1 MNKLKLNLK
10 RFPKSSIAYV
20 MFWFTMVTMYVVGF
34 IFLSFSAKGQNFDN
48 YKKIV
53 VTQSDM
59 MDGIFWSIGNC
70 ALDTVIFN
78 GTTTLDQIVFLPKQ
92 YRVLMRDFNGD
103 AWGGSVMHIINY
115 PDLDSAF
122 TLDYYN
128 STASVVVHD
137 CGCTDSTYFE
147 QNLEAFGLSI
157 EELSN
162 KPFIPITYYDILG
175 RVVTPTKG
183 MYIAS
188 DGITRKKI
196 YFNGREY

>member
-1 MNKLKLNLK
+1 MNKLH
-10 RFPKSSIAYV
+10 KSTLAITF
-20 MFWFTMVTMYVVGF
+20 FWVAMIFLYIVGF
-34 IFLSFSAKGQNFDN
+34 IFLSGRVEAQNFDN

-53 VTQSDM
+53 VTESDM
-59 MDGIFWSIGNC
+59 MDGMFWSVGNC
-70 ALDTVIFN
+70 DLDTVIFN
-78 GTTTLDQIVFLPKQ
+78 GTTTVDQIVYLPKQ

-103 AWGGSVMHIINY
+103 AWGGAVMHVIDY
-115 PDLDSAF
+115 PDLDSAL
-122 TLDYYN
+122 TLEYTHP
-128 STASVVVHD
+128 SASVVVHD

-147 QNLEAFGLSI
+147 QNLEAF
-157 EELSN
+157 ELSVQDINN
-162 KPFIPITYYDILG
+162 KPFTPTTYYDILG

>member
-115 PDLDSAF
+115 PNLDSAL

-128 STASVVVHD
+128 LTASVVVHD

>member
-10 RFPKSSIAYV
+10 KFPKSSIAYV

-78 GTTTLDQIVFLPKQ
+78 GTTTLDQIVYLPKQ

-103 AWGGSVMHIINY
+103 AWGGSVLHIIDY
-115 PDLDSAF
+115 PDLDSAL

-137 CGCTDSTYFE
+137 CGCVDSTYFE
-147 QNLEAFGLSI
+147 QNLEAFELSI
-157 EELSN
+157 QETNN
-162 KPFIPITYYDILG
+162 KSFTPTLYYDILG
-175 RVVTPTKG
+175 RVVEPTKG
-183 MYIAS
+183 FYIAS

>member
-1 MNKLKLNLK
+1 MNKLH
-10 RFPKSSIAYV
+10 KSTLAITF
-20 MFWFTMVTMYVVGF
+20 FWVAMIFLYIVGF
-34 IFLSFSAKGQNFDN
+34 IFLSGRVEAQNFDN

-53 VTQSDM
+53 VTESDM
-59 MDGIFWSIGNC
+59 MDGMFWSVGNC
-70 ALDTVIFN
+70 DLDTVIFN
-78 GTTTLDQIVFLPKQ
+78 GTTTVDQIVYLPKQ

-103 AWGGSVMHIINY
+103 AWGGAVMYIVDY
-115 PDLDSAF
+115 PDLDSAL
-122 TLDYYN
+122 TLEYTHP
-128 STASVVVHD
+128 SASVVVHD

-147 QNLEAFGLSI
+147 QNLEAF
-157 EELSN
+157 ELSVQDINN
-162 KPFIPITYYDILG
+162 KPFTPTTYYDILG

>member
-1 MNKLKLNLK
+1 MTKLKLNLK
-10 RFPKSSIAYV
+10 RFHKSSVAYI
-20 MFWFTMVTMYVVGF
+20 MFWFLMIAMYIVGF
-34 IFLSFSAKGQNFDN
+34 IFLSFNSTAQNFDN

-53 VTQSDM
+53 VTESDM
-59 MDGIFWSIGNC
+59 MDGMFWSVGNC

-78 GTTTLDQIVFLPKQ
+78 GTTTVDQIVYLPNK
-92 YRVLMRDFNGD
+92 YRVIMRDFNGD
-103 AWGGSVMHIINY
+103 AWGGAVMYIIDY
-115 PDLDSAF
+115 PDLDSAL
-122 TLDYYN
+122 TLDYRHP
-128 STASVVVHD
+128 SASVVVHD

-147 QNLEAFGLSI
+147 QNLEAF
-157 EELSN
+157 ELSVQELNN
-162 KPFIPITYYDILG
+162 KSFIPTTYYDMLG

>member
-10 RFPKSSIAYV
+10 RFHKSSVALI
-20 MFWFTMVTMYVVGF
+20 MFWFLMIAMYIVGF

-48 YKKIV
+48 YKKII
-53 VTQSDM
+53 VTESDM

-115 PDLDSAF
+115 PDLDSAL

-128 STASVVVHD
+128 PTASVVVHD

-147 QNLEAFGLSI
+147 QNLEAF
-157 EELSN
+157 ELSVREVN
-162 KPFIPITYYDILG
+162 STPFTPTTYYDMLG
-175 RVVTPTKG
+175 RVVKPTKG

-188 DGITRKKI
+188 DGILRKKI
-196 YFNGREY
+196 YIDEIK

>member
-1 MNKLKLNLK
+1 MNKLH
-10 RFPKSSIAYV
+10 KSTLAITF
-20 MFWFTMVTMYVVGF
+20 FWVAMIFLYIVGF
-34 IFLSFSAKGQNFDN
+34 IFLSGRVEAQNFDN

-53 VTQSDM
+53 VTESDM
-59 MDGIFWSIGNC
+59 MDGMFWSVGNC
-70 ALDTVIFN
+70 DLDTVIFN
-78 GTTTLDQIVFLPKQ
+78 GTTTVDQIVYLPKQ

-103 AWGGSVMHIINY
+103 AWGGAVMHIIDY
-115 PDLDSAF
+115 PDLDSAL
-122 TLDYYN
+122 TLEYTHP
-128 STASVVVHD
+128 SASVVVHD

-147 QNLEAFGLSI
+147 QNIEAF
-157 EELSN
+157 ELSVREIN
-162 KPFIPITYYDILG
+162 NVHFIPTTYYDMLG

>member
-1 MNKLKLNLK
+1 MNKLH
-10 RFPKSSIAYV
+10 KSTLAITF
-20 MFWFTMVTMYVVGF
+20 FWVAMIFLYIVGF
-34 IFLSFSAKGQNFDN
+34 IFLSGRVEAQNFDN

-53 VTQSDM
+53 VTESDM
-59 MDGIFWSIGNC
+59 MDGMFWSVGNC
-70 ALDTVIFN
+70 DLDTVIFN
-78 GTTTLDQIVFLPKQ
+78 GTTTVDQIVYLPKQ

-103 AWGGSVMHIINY
+103 AWGGAVMHVIDY
-115 PDLDSAF
+115 PDLDSAL
-122 TLDYYN
+122 TLEYTHP
-128 STASVVVHD
+128 SASVVVHD

-147 QNLEAFGLSI
+147 QNLEAF
-157 EELSN
+157 ELSVAELDT
-162 KPFIPITYYDILG
+162 KPFTPTTYYDILG

>member
-1 MNKLKLNLK
+1 MNKLH
-10 RFPKSSIAYV
+10 KSTLAITF
-20 MFWFTMVTMYVVGF
+20 FWVAMIFLYIVGF
-34 IFLSFSAKGQNFDN
+34 IFLSGRVEAQNFDN

-53 VTQSDM
+53 VTESDM
-59 MDGIFWSIGNC
+59 MDGMFWSVGNC
-70 ALDTVIFN
+70 DLDTVIFN
-78 GTTTLDQIVFLPKQ
+78 GTTTVDQIVYLPKQ

-103 AWGGSVMHIINY
+103 AWGGAVMHVIDY
-115 PDLDSAF
+115 PDLDSAL
-122 TLDYYN
+122 TLEYTHP
-128 STASVVVHD
+128 SASVVVHD

-147 QNLEAFGLSI
+147 QNLEAF
-157 EELSN
+157 ELSVQDIN
-162 KPFIPITYYDILG
+162 NMPFIPTTYYDMLG